1 MSDFESIP
9 RRCYDVL
16 RVPMRDDSCI
26 GPLIHEI
33 APANN
38 NQAGL
43 NNGQNLKFNYSGDGK
58 VISLDPYRTGF
69 RVRAAF
75 KTRSAPAV
83 GTNMNYNKD
92 ANITFSSGWFWHLF
106 STYKLKVANKDTVE
120 NISYPGVLADTM
132 NLFKG
137 SEYKNTYGELHG
149 YIPDEGNGDADA
161 TPDIGAKCSVKKSD
175 VAAIT
180 AATDDTGAGTKAF
193 DIAMNTAKWMNY
205 NKGFI
210 KRMARYN
217 YEVTNDDDV
226 RYIEEFVPLSQ
237 ISGFFSTGTS
247 LVNTNF
253 DITLTRKPQHGY
265 KNSFFGSGNTDVD
278 FGHST
283 DTGLLSVILELVEQK
298 PNLKIEAELAAT
310 FENSD
315 KTPIPISFLKATVD
329 GVYQINME
337 QRYTISDNS
346 HHIPRYL
353 MLVLKGINDP
363 SDGAADNNAA
373 NQSNSCNKN
382 YSLNAHANLESV
394 QVRINGQ
401 EFPNMLQDADIMK
414 NQFSKFYQ
422 QYVDVCTSMD
432 QDPCLTMNEFRDN
445 YFVAAFDCSDQTK
458 KESTKT
464 TNLQV
469 KIKRR
474 VMPGTNTDRKN
485 PKFLEGYLI
494 VLEDQFLKL
503 NAKSGTCEVFS
514 QVA

>member
-1 MSDFESIP
+1 MSDFESIS

-16 RVPMRDDSCI
+16 RVPMRDDSSI

-43 NNGQNLKFNYSGDGK
+43 NNGQNLKFSYSGDGK

-75 KTRSAPAV
+75 RTRSAPAA
-83 GTNMNYNKD
+83 GTTTNYDRN

-120 NISYPGVLADTM
+120 NISYPGILADTM

-149 YIPDEGNGDADA
+149 YIPDEGNGKADA
-161 TPDIGAKCSVKKSD
+161 EPDIGAKCSVKKSD
-175 VAAIT
+175 ITAIT
-180 AATDDTGAGTKAF
+180 AATADDGAGTRVF
-193 DIAMNTAKWMNY
+193 NVAMNTAKWMDY
-205 NKGFI
+205 NRGFI
-210 KRMARYN
+210 KRITRYN
-217 YEVTNDDDV
+217 YEVDADDTV
-226 RYIEEFVPLSQ
+226 RFIEEFIPLSQ

-247 LVNTNF
+247 LINTNF

-265 KNSFFGSGNTDVD
+265 KNSFFGSGTTDVD

-283 DTGLLSVILELVEQK
+283 ETGLLSVILELVEQK
-298 PNLKIEAELAAT
+298 PNLKVEAELAAI

-315 KTPIPISFLKATVD
+315 KTAIPISFLKATVD
-329 GVYQINME
+329 GVYQINAE
-337 QRYTISDNS
+337 RKYTISDNS
-346 HHIPRYL
+346 HHIPRYVV
-353 MLVLKGINDP
+353 LVLKGVNDP
-363 SDGAADNNAA
+363 SDGAADQNGA

-382 YSLNAHANLESV
+382 YSLNAHADLESV

-401 EFPNMLQDADIMK
+401 EFPNMLQDAEMTK

-422 QYVDVCTSMD
+422 QYVDVCTNMD

-469 KIKRR
+469 IMKRR
-474 VMPGTNTDRKN
+474 DLPGANDKRSN
-485 PKFLEGYLI
+485 PRFLEGYLI

-514 QVA
+514 QIA